1 MGKYYKFKDKVSGV
15 IRPVLPTDFII
26 KDDDLM
32 WDDTDAVYDAG
43 VVEFSHDKIAWREL
57 GIFLP
62 DDGKMSA
69 LVGKYAYRLRVKYN
83 CKWSEY
89 LVTEAKKVIAEV
101 VQKPKVTPKKKK

>member
-89 LVTEAKKVIAEV
+89 LYAIVKKAVVEEV
-101 VQKPKVTPKKKK
+101 KKVTPKKKK